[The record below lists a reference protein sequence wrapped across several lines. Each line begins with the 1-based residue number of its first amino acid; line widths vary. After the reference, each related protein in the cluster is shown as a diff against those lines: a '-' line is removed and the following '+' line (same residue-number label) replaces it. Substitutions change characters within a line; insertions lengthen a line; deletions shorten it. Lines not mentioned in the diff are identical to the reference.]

1 MVDRER
7 AETSV
12 SALSFC
18 EALRRRGY
26 CVLRGCFDPE
36 KVLRLRRRVDGL
48 YERLG
53 RHHIEPRDL
62 DALGE
67 LPFHETL
74 LEPWH
79 RLLLDVYLG
88 LDWMV
93 SESTATRRIG
103 PDDLTHMR
111 PLKPHIDAFFHL
123 MVPTVNFW
131 TPLQPC
137 GDGNTPGL
145 AVWELS
151 PSKMASKTGFD
162 AVGRDEKTDWNF
174 RHFDPRWFTLSR
186 GDDSPWFATE
196 FGPGNEPRLD
206 VGDAIALTNWTLHAT
221 GSGDPAARRSN
232 VELRF
237 RAVVPSRVSA

>member
-1 MVDRER
+1 M
-7 AETSV
+7 
-12 SALSFC
+12 
-18 EALRRRGY
+18 
-26 CVLRGCFDPE
+26 
-36 KVLRLRRRVDGL
+36 DGL

-62 DALGE
+62 GALGE
-67 LPFHETL
+67 LPLHETI
-74 LEPWH
+74 LEAWH
-79 RLLLDVYLG
+79 RALLDAFLG
-88 LDWMV
+88 EWVV

-111 PLKPHIDAFFHL
+111 PLRPHIDAFFHR
-123 MVPTVNFW
+123 METTVNFW

-145 AVWELS
+145 AVWGVS
-151 PSKMASKTGFD
+151 PSHMVFKTSFD
-162 AVGRDEKTDWNF
+162 PAGRDEQSDWNF
-174 RHFDPRWFTLSR
+174 RHFAPRWLALCR

-196 FGPGNEPRLD
+196 FGAGYEPRLE

-237 RAVVPSRVSA
+237 RAVVPLSGQV